1 MIKRLLII
9 ASLTGLG
16 HLTTLLSLKYIAKY
30 IQNDTI
36 ALIGE
41 IDSLTLLIV
50 AIIAFGLQLSSTR
63 DIALLENWKTELI
76 EAQSARVTLS
86 MLLIVVGLSGFI
98 YTKNYVC
105 FFAPIIAL
113 NADYA
118 LYGRGMPIMGA
129 FVSLIRVLIPS
140 IVLVIASVYFS
151 NYIVFLFVTSI
162 VFSYFITGLL
172 VSITLKVNYFV
183 RPKFKSLK
191 KYLGN
196 IDIGIASFSMF
207 FIGIGIINVVSYFN
221 DDEAI
226 AIAYIAL
233 KFYMIFKGVRRIIV
247 QTFFKE
253 LMEDSV
259 SLKVDSFAMV
269 AGLVFFSTL
278 LFYPN
283 AIISLLFSERYS
295 SYTTTFIILGLAGFL
310 SSFTTSSGTRLLLQK
325 KDKAYSWNLIIAALL
340 TVISGILFSVFMKHN
355 PAYISIS
362 VLIGEITLSILNIKS
377 LNEKNFIT
385 DRMKHTFPL
394 GLLTI
399 IFIGSKYLF
408 GPQLYSY
415 FFALSVYGI
424 SVLIYFKLKES

>member
-86 MLLIVVGLSGFI
+86 IILIVVGLSGYI
-98 YTKNYVC
+98 YTKNYVF

-140 IVLVIASVYFS
+140 IVLVIASVYFT
-151 NYIVFLFVTSI
+151 NNIVFLFVTSI

-172 VSITLKVNYFV
+172 VSFTLKVNYFV

-269 AGLVFFSTL
+269 AGLVFFNTL

-325 KDKAYSWNLIIAALL
+325 QDKAYSWNLIIAALL

-377 LNEKNFIT
+377 INEKNFIT
-385 DRMKHTFPL
+385 DRMKHLLPL

-399 IFIGSKYLF
+399 IFIGSKYLL

>member
-295 SYTTTFIILGLAGFL
+295 SYTTTFVILGLAGFL

>member
-1 MIKRLLII
+1 
-9 ASLTGLG
+9 
-16 HLTTLLSLKYIAKY
+16 
-30 IQNDTI
+30 
-36 ALIGE
+36 
-41 IDSLTLLIV
+41 
-50 AIIAFGLQLSSTR
+50 
-63 DIALLENWKTELI
+63 
-76 EAQSARVTLS
+76 
-86 MLLIVVGLSGFI
+86 
-98 YTKNYVC
+98 
-105 FFAPIIAL
+105 
-113 NADYA
+113 
-118 LYGRGMPIMGA
+118 
-129 FVSLIRVLIPS
+129 
-140 IVLVIASVYFS
+140 
-151 NYIVFLFVTSI
+151 
-162 VFSYFITGLL
+162 

-295 SYTTTFIILGLAGFL
+295 SYTTTFVILGLAGFL